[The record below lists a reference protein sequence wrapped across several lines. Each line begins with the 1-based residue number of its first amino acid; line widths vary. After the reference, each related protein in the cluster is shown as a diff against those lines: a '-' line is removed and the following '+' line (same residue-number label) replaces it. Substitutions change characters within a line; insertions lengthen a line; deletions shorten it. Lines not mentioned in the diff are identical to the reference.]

1 MTDVPRLHVLT
12 DDAAPSAVL
21 ALVDRVLAAGAPA
34 IQVRAKGVDDRAW
47 LALATDVA
55 ARCRDAGALCIV
67 NDRADIAVAAGADG
81 VHLGADDLPVAA
93 ARAVV
98 GPDLLVGATARDA
111 EQARAAVADG
121 ADYLGVGPVH
131 ATQTKQGLPSPIG
144 TEGLAAVTAAV
155 EVPVLAIAGITARR
169 VPAAIGAGA
178 HGVAVTGAVSRVD
191 DPGAAVHDLLAALD
205 QPSGRQ
211 RSEP

>member
-1 MTDVPRLHVLT
+1 MIPVPRLHVLT

-21 ALVDRVLAAGAPA
+21 TLVDTVLGAGAPA
-34 IQVRAKGVDDRAW
+34 IQVRVKDTPDPVW
-47 LALATDVA
+47 LSLASEVA
-55 ARCRDAGALCIV
+55 DRCRAAGAVCIV

-98 GPDLLVGATARDA
+98 GPDLLVGATARDP

-131 ATQTKQGLPSPIG
+131 ATQTKQGLPAPIG
-144 TEGLAAVTAAV
+144 AEGLAAVTAAV
-155 EVPVLAIAGITARR
+155 DVPVLAIAGITAER
-169 VPAAIGAGA
+169 VPAALAAGA

-191 DPGAAVHDLLAALD
+191 DPAGAVRELLVALGEVGA
-205 QPSGRQ
+205 S
-211 RSEP
+211 